1 MGGTKKT
8 VLDFRLADMPAR
20 QGMSAFGVRADIA
33 RTEEP
38 RPFGP
43 GIDSG
48 FVDAKHIQLAV
59 AKLAAHSSAVIDSSL
74 IA

>member
-1 MGGTKKT
+1 
-8 VLDFRLADMPAR
+8 
-20 QGMSAFGVRADIA
+20 MSAFGVRADIA